1 MKTTEILEAIGD
13 MFLFRTTG
21 QMSRRLEIYYGI
33 LGWLLIA
40 VIVWSIIKNK
50 EANILVDIFIYISI
64 AAVIPM
70 VIMAY
75 SLLKNKSK
83 K

>member
-1 MKTTEILEAIGD
+1 METAEILEAIGD
-13 MFLFRTTG
+13 MFLFRTTN

-33 LGWLLIA
+33 LGWLLIG
-40 VIVWSIIKNK
+40 VIIWSILKNK
-50 EANILVDIFIYISI
+50 EQNILVDIFIYISI
-64 AAVIPM
+64 ASVIPM

-75 SLLKNKSK
+75 YSFRPK